1 MSLVVMQTPF
11 QDVMFVE
18 NPEPRCPVVL
28 LLDTSASMSGSPIN
42 ELNAGVA
49 QFRDELLD
57 DELTRKRVEVSVIT
71 FGPVR
76 VASDFTGADAFEPPT
91 SVASGDTPIGGAI
104 AEGLRLLRAR
114 KDAYRANGIAY
125 FRPWVFLI
133 TDGAP
138 NRRMETRCRRHSAR
152 RRRQPFMFF
161 AVAVQ
166 RADLNTLRQ
175 LSVREPLHLR
185 GLQFREFFQ
194 WLSQSLSSVSRST
207 PGDLV
212 PLDNPTAPDG
222 WAASGELLA
231 LRIGVGR
238 RRLAQH
244 VRCTLPGRQRLPPV
258 HDDCR

>member
-11 QDVMFVE
+11 QDAMFVD

-49 QFRDELLD
+49 QFKDELLD

-76 VASDFTGADAFEPPT
+76 VASDFTGPDASDPPT
-91 SVASGDTPIGGAI
+91 LVASGDTPIGGAI

-138 NRRMETRCRRHSAR
+138 TDAWKRAADDI
-152 RRRQPFMFF
+152 RQGEDANAFMFF

-222 WAASGELLA
+222 WAV
-231 LRIGVGR
+231 VG
-238 RRLAQH
+238 
-244 VRCTLPGRQRLPPV
+244 
-258 HDDCR
+258 